1 MATENEGKQAWKPT
15 DDETA
20 RQPLTID
27 LEGIKKLLAL
37 MEEHNLVE
45 LEMEQADM
53 AVRLKKRGSETDAVA
68 VPAVPTA
75 ASAQAAAPAAEAE
88 EELIEIKSPMVGTF
102 YSASSPD
109 AEPFVKVGDTINE
122 DTVVC
127 VIEAMKV
134 FNEIRAEVNGTI
146 TRACVS
152 SGASVEFGQ
161 SMFLVRP
168 ASP

>member
-1 MATENEGKQAWKPT
+1 MATENEGKQAWKPA

-20 RQPLTID
+20 QQPLTID

-37 MEEHNLVE
+37 MDEHDLVE

-53 AVRLKKRGSETDAVA
+53 AVRLKKRGSEIEAVA
-68 VPAVPTA
+68 VPAVPTV
-75 ASAQAAAPAAEAE
+75 SAQAAAPAAEAE

-102 YSASSPD
+102 YSAPSPD